1 MNMFT
6 KKSEAG
12 GIENGIQSETI
23 SASSLSSGPTTSPS
37 STSKISPTPAPSQ
50 RPSSSRESVSGSTII
65 SSDLT
70 IIGNVVSKGQVTLD
84 GTIQGDMHCASLVV
98 GENGEIDGGIIANE
112 VVVHGRVTGAIRGDR
127 VMLQKTAHVEGDIFH
142 QEIGIEMGTVFDGT
156 LKRTD
161 KPTTMVQKPQINKVQ

>member
-1 MNMFT
+1 MFT
-6 KKSEAG
+6 KKNEAG
-12 GIENGIQSETI
+12 GMGGNQMVGGAPGAASHNNHSNEPRQAPAQSP
-23 SASSLSSGPTTSPS
+23 ARGTTMRSEPLG
-37 STSKISPTPAPSQ
+37 A
-50 RPSSSRESVSGSTII
+50 GTII

-142 QEIGIEMGTVFDGT
+142 QEIGIEMGTLFDGT

-161 KPTTMVQKPQINKVQ
+161 KPTTMVQQPTVNKS

>member
-6 KKSEAG
+6 KKADGTDMGSH
-12 GIENGIQSETI
+12 SD
-23 SASSLSSGPTTSPS
+23 SLSSPTSHSSSTKMSSPS
-37 STSKISPTPAPSQ
+37 P
-50 RPSSSRESVSGSTII
+50 RSSSNREPLSGGTII

-98 GENGEIDGGIIANE
+98 GENGEIDGGINANE

-161 KPTTMVQKPQINKVQ
+161 KPTTMVQKPQLKSQS

>member
-1 MNMFT
+1 M
-6 KKSEAG
+6 G
-12 GIENGIQSETI
+12 LG
-23 SASSLSSGPTTSPS
+23 SSSSPS
-37 STSKISPTPAPSQ
+37 RASTN
-50 RPSSSRESVSGSTII
+50 SREPISGSTII

-142 QEIGIEMGTVFDGT
+142 QEIGIEMGTIFDGT

-161 KPTTMVQKPQINKVQ
+161 KPTSMVQKPQISKPS

>member
-6 KKSEAG
+6 KK
-12 GIENGIQSETI
+12 ENNG
-23 SASSLSSGPTTSPS
+23 LGSSGQTSPATSQTHQPPVMKPS
-37 STSKISPTPAPSQ
+37 SSVRPAPS
-50 RPSSSRESVSGSTII
+50 REPIGGGTII
-65 SSDLT
+65 SLDLT

-142 QEIGIEMGTVFDGT
+142 QEIGIEMGTLFDGT

-161 KPTTMVQKPQINKVQ
+161 KPTTMVQQPQVKSS

>member
-1 MNMFT
+1 MFT
-6 KKSEAG
+6 KKNETG
-12 GIENGIQSETI
+12 GMGGSQMSG
-23 SASSLSSGPTTSPS
+23 SSSMSSQNHSSDVRS
-37 STSKISPTPAPSQ
+37 STSSSV
-50 RPSSSRESVSGSTII
+50 RSSSTRSESLSAGTII

-142 QEIGIEMGTVFDGT
+142 QEIGIEMGTLFDGT

-161 KPTTMVQKPQINKVQ
+161 KPTTMVQQPQVSKQGS

>member
-1 MNMFT
+1 MKQVEWVEIRWLVALQVLLSHNH
-6 KKSEAG
+6 SNEPR
-12 GIENGIQSETI
+12 QS
-23 SASSLSSGPTTSPS
+23 AAQSPS
-37 STSKISPTPAPSQ
+37 RGGSTMRSEPLGA
-50 RPSSSRESVSGSTII
+50 GTII

-127 VMLQKTAHVEGDIFH
+127 VYVAK
-142 QEIGIEMGTVFDGT
+142 
-156 LKRTD
+156 
-161 KPTTMVQKPQINKVQ
+161 NCSC

>member
-6 KKSEAG
+6 KKNETG
-12 GIENGIQSETI
+12 GMGGNQMGNN
-23 SASSLSSGPTTSPS
+23 SPS
-37 STSKISPTPAPSQ
+37 SASHSNHSSDVNRQSAAASRSPSI
-50 RPSSSRESVSGSTII
+50 RNESLSAGTII

-142 QEIGIEMGTVFDGT
+142 QEIGIEMGTLFDGT

-161 KPTTMVQKPQINKVQ
+161 KPTTMVQQPQVKPQGS

>member
-6 KKSEAG
+6 KKNETG
-12 GIENGIQSETI
+12 GMGGNQMSSGSGVSSHSSSDVRP
-23 SASSLSSGPTTSPS
+23 SASSSVRNSSARSESLSAG
-37 STSKISPTPAPSQ
+37 
-50 RPSSSRESVSGSTII
+50 TII

-142 QEIGIEMGTVFDGT
+142 QEIGIEMGTLFDGT

-161 KPTTMVQKPQINKVQ
+161 KPTTMVQQPQVQKQNS